1 VGEREPSPVGWEI
14 EAGDCDM
21 HRNRPAT
28 GDLEDT
34 ALDTARGHLS
44 AFEFGAPALHV
55 IKTNFELGAHPCLMS
70 MEANVSADKAMFGP
84 S

>member
-1 VGEREPSPVGWEI
+1 
-14 EAGDCDM
+14 
-21 HRNRPAT
+21 
-28 GDLEDT
+28 LEDT

-55 IKTNFELGAHPCLMS
+55 IKTNLELGAYPCLMS
-70 MEANVSADKAMFGP
+70 MEASVSTAKAMFGP